1 MNPVPRYRVKYLTKR
16 AQIVAGTTAGKHGD
30 QQIRP
35 EHLLYGVLRVA
46 RDPLGAG
53 LGRRVAA
60 TCPASAYAPARLLL
74 AEHNIDLQQ
83 FGDDLLASLTA

>member
-16 AQIVAGTTAGKHGD
+16 ALAG
-30 QQIRP
+30 
-35 EHLLYGVLRVA
+35 
-46 RDPLGAG
+46 
-53 LGRRVAA
+53 